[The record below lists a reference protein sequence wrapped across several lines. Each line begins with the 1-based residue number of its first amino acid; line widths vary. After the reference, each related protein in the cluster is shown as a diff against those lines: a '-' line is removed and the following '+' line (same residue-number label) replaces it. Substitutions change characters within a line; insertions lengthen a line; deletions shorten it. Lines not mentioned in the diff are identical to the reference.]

1 MKQAIG
7 AILIFVGLM
16 VAAGSAG
23 DCDGKCSE
31 YANDLGTFL
40 MYAAAGMAMMITG
53 AILVKD
59 SLFE

>member
-7 AILIFVGLM
+7 AIVFFVGLM

-23 DCDGKCSE
+23 DCDGKCAE
-31 YANDLGTFL
+31 YANDLGTFF
-40 MYAAAGMAMMITG
+40 MYAAAGMTMMIVG
-53 AILVKD
+53 VVLLKD